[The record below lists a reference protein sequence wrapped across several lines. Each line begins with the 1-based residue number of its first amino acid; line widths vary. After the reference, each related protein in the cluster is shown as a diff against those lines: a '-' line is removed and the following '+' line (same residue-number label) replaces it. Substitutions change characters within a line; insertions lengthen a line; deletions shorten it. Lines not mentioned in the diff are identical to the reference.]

1 VGITVQCTH
10 LDWYPSARPLHNDRG
25 LYVGVNLWQ
34 WAADALETKNM
45 LSPKSSEVI
54 YIPFFL
60 LRQSI
65 SECPTRNNWKI
76 LPIPIYARFRNGY
89 NKCSMI
95 FHSSKPTSRK
105 RSSIT
110 SNGESSGRSSRSS
123 RQSKSATHE
132 HHTASTKLRGTN
144 SPCYG
149 LSIVSIWALDFL
161 PSHSS

>member
-1 VGITVQCTH
+1 MYTPWVIPISTSPSQRPWSLRRGEFVAMGRRRAGDEEHVVTKVIWSHIYTFLPASTIH
-10 LDWYPSARPLHNDRG
+10 LRMSYPTTTPRH
-25 LYVGVNLWQ
+25 
-34 WAADALETKNM
+34 
-45 LSPKSSEVI
+45 
-54 YIPFFL
+54 
-60 LRQSI
+60 QS
-65 SECPTRNNWKI
+65 WKI